1 MGTGTGCRYLWDAL
15 SSSLTLLCHL
25 DVGYY
30 ADNMLVNPK
39 QEDSAQVAANE
50 TVDDTEAQQT
60 IMIIQGQDGNY
71 EEKDGFL
78 VQSGQVSFTQY
89 RSP

>member
-1 MGTGTGCRYLWDAL
+1 MLPPPA
-15 SSSLTLLCHL
+15 SASFFLTLIVSFYDL

-78 VQSGQVSFTQY
+78 VQSGQVSFTQ
-89 RSP
+89 

>member
-1 MGTGTGCRYLWDAL
+1 
-15 SSSLTLLCHL
+15 
-25 DVGYY
+25 
-30 ADNMLVNPK
+30 MLVNPK

-78 VQSGQVSFTQY
+78 VQSGQVSFTPY
-89 RSP
+89 RSPWTMYQLCIKIGGKVWKVFNYNDPQA